1 MNKTLLLIICDFLL
15 LNLIHFTAWDKLDE
29 DSSKAPATGG
39 PVAPGTGM
47 GDPSQD
53 LEFVTLKYKNIKA
66 DRENE
71 KIKNAAL
78 QAEMNAN
85 QQQSAE
91 NLSAAIKNA
100 NAWKNVFDEA
110 AKANEVLEAATRE
123 LDRTKTI
130 ALAER
135 DKERILK
142 ETLTQER
149 IKLQANNRD
158 LNATVKTLNLK
169 IGDLTGLVNTAE
181 GNAKA
186 EREKAEK
193 AAAKAQAAL
202 IAKTKAEGERDK
214 AVTIAATAKSSADKM
229 VADAKLT
236 ADNQIKT
243 IRTFAAQQLTAAN
256 TRVVNAEKEVKVA
269 VAETQAVKAQAAETT
284 RKLVVADAKTEELSK
299 DVVQEKTEKLKA
311 QKYLGVAQKAVED
324 LTEKI
329 AKRIPDQPINANTM
343 ATLYFQNRLELQLQ
357 AFRSLSRK
365 KMTSPTVLIEI
376 TESGKPYVYAITHTK
391 DTPYRLSRNVLA
403 FRESYGALAAAAG
416 GSKPQALH
424 HVRFLKADPRL
435 IIIPLGPA
443 NSKQVKAL
451 GVKPYKLAAKPY
463 KFPKAFIMSKN
474 GSKYGTVEFKIDP
487 KHRGYV
493 KVDRIFFNFAGKF
506 NPAKGDLVFSQ
517 TNELLGIMANNKY
530 CLVLQSAA
538 PANAIMFGKNDSS
551 KVAQVLGNMQKLIAA
566 KPFALQ

>member
-1 MNKTLLLIICDFLL
+1 M
-15 LNLIHFTAWDKLDE
+15 
-29 DSSKAPATGG
+29 
-39 PVAPGTGM
+39 
-47 GDPSQD
+47 
-53 LEFVTLKYKNIKA
+53 
-66 DRENE
+66 
-71 KIKNAAL
+71 
-78 QAEMNAN
+78 
-85 QQQSAE
+85 
-91 NLSAAIKNA
+91 
-100 NAWKNVFDEA
+100 
-110 AKANEVLEAATRE
+110 
-123 LDRTKTI
+123 
-130 ALAER
+130 
-135 DKERILK
+135 
-142 ETLTQER
+142 
-149 IKLQANNRD
+149 
-158 LNATVKTLNLK
+158 
-169 IGDLTGLVNTAE
+169 
-181 GNAKA
+181 
-186 EREKAEK
+186 
-193 AAAKAQAAL
+193 
-202 IAKTKAEGERDK
+202 
-214 AVTIAATAKSSADKM
+214 
-229 VADAKLT
+229 
-236 ADNQIKT
+236 
-243 IRTFAAQQLTAAN
+243 
-256 TRVVNAEKEVKVA
+256 
-269 VAETQAVKAQAAETT
+269 
-284 RKLVVADAKTEELSK
+284 
-299 DVVQEKTEKLKA
+299 VQEKTEKLVA

-365 KMTSPTVLIEI
+365 TMTSPTVLIEI
-376 TESGKPYVYAITHTK
+376 TDSGKPYVYAITHTK
-391 DTPYRLSRNVLA
+391 DTPYRLSRNALA

-435 IIIPLGPA
+435 IIIPLGAA

-487 KHRGYV
+487 RYRGYV

-538 PANAIMFGKNDSS
+538 PADAIMFGKNDSS

>member
-15 LNLIHFTAWDKLDE
+15 LNLIHFTAWDKLDD
-29 DSSKAPATGG
+29 DSSKTPATGG
-39 PVAPGTGM
+39 PAASGTGM

-53 LEFVTLKYKNIKA
+53 LEFVTLKYKHIKA

-100 NAWKNVFDEA
+100 YAWKNVFDES
-110 AKANEVLEAATRE
+110 AKTNKVLAAATNE
-123 LDRTKTI
+123 LSRAQVI

-135 DKERILK
+135 DKERTLK
-142 ETLTQER
+142 ETITQER
-149 IKLQANNRD
+149 IKLQTDNRD
-158 LNATVKTLNLK
+158 LTNMVNNLTGK
-169 IGDLTGLVNTAE
+169 IGGLNIRITKAE
-181 GNAKA
+181 GDVTA

-193 AAAKAQAAL
+193 AAARAQAERENR
-202 IAKTKAEGERDK
+202 IRAEGERDK
-214 AVTIAATAKSSADKM
+214 AVTIAVTAT
-229 VADAKLT
+229 
-236 ADNQIKT
+236 NQINT
-243 IRTFAAQQLTAAN
+243 VREFAAQQITGAN
-256 TRVVNAEKEVKVA
+256 TRVVNAEKEVKVT
-269 VAETQAVKAQAAETT
+269 VAETQAAKVQVAETT
-284 RKLVVADAKTEELSK
+284 KKLAVADAKTEELSK
-299 DVVQEKTEKLKA
+299 DVEQEKTEKLKA

-357 AFRSLSRK
+357 AFRSFSRK

-376 TESGKPYVYAITHTK
+376 TDSGKPYVYAITHTK
-391 DTPYRLSRNVLA
+391 DTPYRLSRNALA
-403 FRESYGALAAAAG
+403 FRESYGTLAAAAG
-416 GSKPQALH
+416 GIKPQALH

-443 NSKQVKAL
+443 ISKQVKAL

-474 GSKYGTVEFKIDP
+474 GLNYGAVEFKIDR
-487 KHRGYV
+487 KYKGYV
-493 KVDRIFFNFAGKF
+493 KVDRKFFNFAGKF

-551 KVAQVLGNMQKLIAA
+551 KVAQVLGSMQKLIAA

>member
-15 LNLIHFTAWDKLDE
+15 LNLIHFTAWDKLDD
-29 DSSKAPATGG
+29 DSSKTPATGG
-39 PVAPGTGM
+39 PAASGTGM

-53 LEFVTLKYKNIKA
+53 LEFVTLKYKHIKA

-100 NAWKNVFDEA
+100 NAWKNVFDESA
-110 AKANEVLEAATRE
+110 ETNEVLKAATRE

-135 DKERILK
+135 DKERTLK
-142 ETLTQER
+142 ETITQER
-149 IKLQANNRD
+149 IKLQTDNRD
-158 LNATVKTLNLK
+158 LTNMVNNLTGK
-169 IGDLTGLVNTAE
+169 IGGLNIRITKAE
-181 GNAKA
+181 GDVTA

-193 AAAKAQAAL
+193 AAARAQAERENR
-202 IAKTKAEGERDK
+202 IRAEGERDK
-214 AVTIAATAKSSADKM
+214 AVTIAVTAT
-229 VADAKLT
+229 
-236 ADNQIKT
+236 NQINT
-243 IRTFAAQQLTAAN
+243 VREFAAQQITTAN
-256 TRVVNAEKEVKVA
+256 TRLVNAVKKMEVAVVETQAAKVQ
-269 VAETQAVKAQAAETT
+269 VAETTK
-284 RKLVVADAKTEELSK
+284 KLAVADAKTEELSK

-391 DTPYRLSRNVLA
+391 DTPYRLSRNALA

-487 KHRGYV
+487 RYRGYV

-566 KPFALQ
+566 KPFALR

>member
-15 LNLIHFTAWDKLDE
+15 LNLIHFTAWDKLDD
-29 DSSKAPATGG
+29 DSSKTPATGG
-39 PVAPGTGM
+39 PAASGTGM

-53 LEFVTLKYKNIKA
+53 LEFVTLKYKHIKA

-100 NAWKNVFDEA
+100 NAWKNVFDESA
-110 AKANEVLEAATRE
+110 ETNEVLKAATRE

-135 DKERILK
+135 DKERTLK
-142 ETLTQER
+142 ETITQER
-149 IKLQANNRD
+149 IKLQTDNRD
-158 LNATVKTLNLK
+158 LTNTVNN
-169 IGDLTGLVNTAE
+169 LTGEIGGLNIRITKAE
-181 GNAKA
+181 GDVTA
-186 EREKAEK
+186 EREKAEN
-193 AAAKAQAAL
+193 AAARAQAERENR
-202 IAKTKAEGERDK
+202 IRAEGERDK
-214 AVTIAATAKSSADKM
+214 AVTIAVTAT
-229 VADAKLT
+229 
-236 ADNQIKT
+236 NQINT
-243 IRTFAAQQLTAAN
+243 VREFAAQHIIAAD
-256 TRVVNAEKEVKVA
+256 TRVVNAEKEVKVT
-269 VAETQAVKAQAAETT
+269 VAETQAVKAQAAETSE
-284 RKLVVADAKTEELSK
+284 KLAVADAKTEELTK
-299 DVVQEKTEKLKA
+299 DVVQEKTEKLI
-311 QKYLGVAQKAVED
+311 AQKAVQELRD
-324 LTEKI
+324 NI

-365 KMTSPTVLIEI
+365 TMTSPTVLIEI
-376 TESGKPYVYAITHTK
+376 TDSGKPYVYAITHTK
-391 DTPYRLSRNVLA
+391 DTPYRLSRNALA
-403 FRESYGALAAAAG
+403 FRESYGALAAATG

-435 IIIPLGPA
+435 IIIPLGAA

-474 GSKYGTVEFKIDP
+474 GLNYGAVEFKIDR
-487 KHRGYV
+487 KYKGYV
-493 KVDRIFFNFAGKF
+493 KVDRKFFNFAGKF

>member
-1 MNKTLLLIICDFLL
+1 
-15 LNLIHFTAWDKLDE
+15 
-29 DSSKAPATGG
+29 
-39 PVAPGTGM
+39 
-47 GDPSQD
+47 
-53 LEFVTLKYKNIKA
+53 
-66 DRENE
+66 
-71 KIKNAAL
+71 
-78 QAEMNAN
+78 
-85 QQQSAE
+85 
-91 NLSAAIKNA
+91 
-100 NAWKNVFDEA
+100 
-110 AKANEVLEAATRE
+110 
-123 LDRTKTI
+123 
-130 ALAER
+130 
-135 DKERILK
+135 
-142 ETLTQER
+142 
-149 IKLQANNRD
+149 
-158 LNATVKTLNLK
+158 
-169 IGDLTGLVNTAE
+169 
-181 GNAKA
+181 
-186 EREKAEK
+186 
-193 AAAKAQAAL
+193 
-202 IAKTKAEGERDK
+202 
-214 AVTIAATAKSSADKM
+214 
-229 VADAKLT
+229 
-236 ADNQIKT
+236 
-243 IRTFAAQQLTAAN
+243 
-256 TRVVNAEKEVKVA
+256 
-269 VAETQAVKAQAAETT
+269 
-284 RKLVVADAKTEELSK
+284 
-299 DVVQEKTEKLKA
+299 
-311 QKYLGVAQKAVED
+311 VAQKAVED

-391 DTPYRLSRNVLA
+391 DTPYRLSRNALA

-474 GSKYGTVEFKIDP
+474 GLNYGAIEFKIDP
-487 KHRGYV
+487 KYKGYV
-493 KVDRIFFNFAGKF
+493 KVDRKFFNFAGKF

-530 CLVLQSAA
+530 CLVLQSAT
-538 PANAIMFGKNDSS
+538 PAGAIMFGKNDSS

>member
-15 LNLIHFTAWDKLDE
+15 LNLIHFTAWDKLDD
-29 DSSKAPATGG
+29 DSSKTPATGG
-39 PVAPGTGM
+39 PAASGTGM

-53 LEFVTLKYKNIKA
+53 LEFVTLKYKHIKA

-100 NAWKNVFDEA
+100 NAWKNVFDESA
-110 AKANEVLEAATRE
+110 ETNEVLKAATRE

-135 DKERILK
+135 DKERTLK
-142 ETLTQER
+142 ETITQER
-149 IKLQANNRD
+149 IKLQTDNRD
-158 LNATVKTLNLK
+158 LTNMVNNLTGK
-169 IGDLTGLVNTAE
+169 IGGLNIRITKAE
-181 GNAKA
+181 GDVTA

-193 AAAKAQAAL
+193 AAARAQAERENR
-202 IAKTKAEGERDK
+202 IRAEGERDK
-214 AVTIAATAKSSADKM
+214 AVTIAVTAT
-229 VADAKLT
+229 
-236 ADNQIKT
+236 NQINT
-243 IRTFAAQQLTAAN
+243 VREFAAQHIIAAD

-269 VAETQAVKAQAAETT
+269 VAETQAAKVQVAETSE
-284 RKLVVADAKTEELSK
+284 KLAVADAKTEELTK
-299 DVVQEKTEKLKA
+299 DVVQEKTEKLI
-311 QKYLGVAQKAVED
+311 AQKAVQELRD
-324 LTEKI
+324 NI

-365 KMTSPTVLIEI
+365 TMTSPTVLIEI
-376 TESGKPYVYAITHTK
+376 TDSGKPYVYAIAHTK
-391 DTPYRLSRNVLA
+391 DTPYRLSRNALA

-474 GSKYGTVEFKIDP
+474 GLNYGAVEFKIDR
-487 KHRGYV
+487 KYKGYV
-493 KVDRIFFNFAGKF
+493 KVDRKFFNFAGKF

-530 CLVLQSAA
+530 CLVLQSAT
-538 PANAIMFGKNDSS
+538 PAGAIMFGKNDSS